1 MRSNGRIAV
10 ARRLLRW
17 FFLNRKTDEVT
28 IAQAPNLTLWIVI
41 LAGFMRWLWPATG
54 KASFALTVV
63 FKGGLL
69 VWAASEIA
77 CGVNPWRRCLGAGV
91 AAYVLMTVLR

>member
-1 MRSNGRIAV
+1 MNLRSN
-10 ARRLLRW
+10 
-17 FFLNRKTDEVT
+17 NS
-28 IAQAPNLTLWIVI
+28 LWIREPWKLWVTDGPNAC
-41 LAGFMRWLWPATG
+41 LLWLWPDTG

-63 FKGGLL
+63 FKGALL

-91 AAYVLMTVLR
+91 AGYVLMTIVR